1 MPLYFSGRCRYSG
14 IGISQ
19 RHLAAASHAGMS
31 SRLNALKDHIK
42 KANTSLRDAIDPERR
57 VAITLWRLATNAE
70 YRTIAQ
76 LFGVGISTV
85 CTVVHQVC
93 AAIVEVLA
101 KELIHIPKGNAALEV
116 IQGFETRWGFPHCFG
131 AVDGT
136 HIPIQGP
143 KEFQNDYY
151 NRKGF
156 HSVVLQGFVDHQYK
170 FMNVNFGFPGSVH
183 DARVF
188 VNSQLYKLGS
198 EGLLCPQVQRQIGGK
213 SVPVVILGDS
223 AYPALTWLMKPFSD
237 NRLQT
242 PGRRAYN
249 YHHSRARMVV
259 ENAFGR
265 LKGRWREDFDT
276 HLMNEVDQTAE
287 ACETGK
293 NVSSALMCGRTLVTI
308 SSRIVGGQ
316 NASAGRWPWQASILL
331 SGRHICGGSLINKE
345 WVLSAAH
352 CFNGNPIYYY
362 SVILGRQT
370 QEGFNP
376 NELSSIVRF
385 IIRHPSYNH
394 LTNDNDIALL
404 KLRSPVTFTDY
415 IRPVCLAAD
424 SSVFHSDTDS
434 WVTGWGNIGEG
445 VPLQSPDVLQE
456 VMLPVIGNR
465 QCNCLYGVGEITD
478 NMICAGLLEGGKDS
492 CQGDS
497 GGPMVSRQRSV
508 WVQSGIVSFG
518 TGCARPELPGVYT
531 RVSRYQEWISSL
543 VCNDPP
549 GFVQFTSAGA
559 DPDYSYSCPGLPPPP
574 SSLNYTEYKLQSS
587 STSPPQNVL
596 LSFLLFPPIQ
606 FLISM

>member
-1 MPLYFSGRCRYSG
+1 MLRVFDRSAHGEEASRVLSSLRQGGRSVVDYS
-14 IGISQ
+14 IAF
-19 RHLAAASHAGMS
+19 RTLAATSGWNETALAARFLEG
-31 SRLNALKDHIK
+31 LNAHVKDEVIARELPK
-42 KANTSLRDAIDPERR
+42 NLDPLIDLAIRVDKRFDLRRRARGAEFSAASIATPKHSIPTPDPEPMQLG
-57 VAITLWRLATNAE
+57 VCLVTL
-70 YRTIAQ
+70 I
-76 LFGVGISTV
+76 V
-85 CTVVHQVC
+85 CF
-93 AAIVEVLA
+93 LG
-101 KELIHIPKGNAALEV
+101 KG
-116 IQGFETRWGFPHCFG
+116 
-131 AVDGT
+131 
-136 HIPIQGP
+136 
-143 KEFQNDYY
+143 
-151 NRKGF
+151 
-156 HSVVLQGFVDHQYK
+156 
-170 FMNVNFGFPGSVH
+170 
-183 DARVF
+183 
-188 VNSQLYKLGS
+188 
-198 EGLLCPQVQRQIGGK
+198 
-213 SVPVVILGDS
+213 
-223 AYPALTWLMKPFSD
+223 AY
-237 NRLQT
+237 
-242 PGRRAYN
+242 
-249 YHHSRARMVV
+249 
-259 ENAFGR
+259 
-265 LKGRWREDFDT
+265 
-276 HLMNEVDQTAE
+276 
-287 ACETGK
+287 

-308 SSRIVGGQ
+308 NSRIVGGQ

-465 QCNCLYGVGEITD
+465 QCNCLYGVGEITE
-478 NMICAGLLEGGKDS
+478 NMICAGLQEGGKDS